1 MILNLKIEGSA
12 NANQVQSV
20 DSHQF
25 KVPYPVVD
33 EISASSRRPKPF
45 GSREHI
51 ANHDEEAFIDQE
63 LIDGRRK
70 RKAASTDIDASTKPP
85 ACSVQ
90 KPSTS
95 NAHLHKISSTS
106 SFASL
111 GSSQVGVE
119 KKTLCGGVAPNSKPP
134 ACLSLNEL
142 TAAIRSS
149 LDKTNMATSFVN
161 NNTNNNNK
169 ISDSKEGIF

>member
-1 MILNLKIEGSA
+1 M
-12 NANQVQSV
+12 
-20 DSHQF
+20 
-25 KVPYPVVD
+25 VD
-33 EISASSRRPKPF
+33 EFSASSRRLKPV

-51 ANHDEEAFIDQE
+51 ANHDDEAFIDQE
-63 LIDGRRK
+63 LIDCRRK
-70 RKAASTDIDASTKPP
+70 RKAVSTDIDASSKPP
-85 ACSVQ
+85 ACSIQ

-95 NAHLHKISSTS
+95 NAHLHKVSSTS

-111 GSSQVGVE
+111 SSSQSGIE

-149 LDKTNMATSFVN
+149 LDKTNLATSCV
-161 NNTNNNNK
+161 TNNNNK
-169 ISDSKEGIF
+169 ISDSKEGRLLIDIICYFLT